1 MQLDARM
8 QWFVDSLGDTGP
20 PEALSGALLGCWH
33 ALRGEWRA
41 AHDAVQAASDGDRWV
56 HAALHRQEGDHAN
69 ARYWYDRAGRPVA
82 TGASRRE
89 FLAIA
94 ARLLA

>member
-1 MQLDARM
+1 MKM
-8 QWFVDSLGDTGP
+8 FVDSLGDERP
-20 PEALSGALLGCWH
+20 PESLPGALRGCWH
-33 ALRGEWRA
+33 ALRDEWQA
-41 AHDAVQAASDGDRWV
+41 AHDAVQADSDGDGWV
-56 HAALHRQEGDHAN
+56 HAALHRQQGDHAN
-69 ARYWYDRAGRPVA
+69 ARYWYGRAGRPVA